1 MRGMRRLR
9 EFLRGPTIC
18 RPFANA
24 TGIASLLALAA
35 TLLLWGA
42 SYWRLVALS
51 GGLPNDHRF
60 LWNAWRG
67 RTTLTVAAV
76 NEGTADSF
84 PQALWLRTVEIKPTD
99 ASRLWRQSNNSWFR
113 FRILQSKQLPVQL
126 KLPLWLP
133 AVCLAAAFAAAPWL
147 PFRFSVRTLFVLLT
161 LGCLLLGGLAF
172 VVHRAS

>member
-9 EFLRGPTIC
+9 DSLLSSPFG
-18 RPFANA
+18 RPFVNA
-24 TGIASLLALAA
+24 TGIVSLLALAA

-42 SYWRLVALS
+42 SYWRLFALS

-76 NEGTADSF
+76 SEGTADSF
-84 PQALWLRTVEIKPTD
+84 PKDLWLRTVEIKPTD
-99 ASRLWRQSNNSWFR
+99 ASRLWRQGSNSWFR

-133 AVCLAAAFAAAPWL
+133 AACFAGAFVASPRL
-147 PFRFSVRTLFVLLT
+147 PFRFSVRVLFALLT

>member
-9 EFLRGPTIC
+9 DSLLSSHVG

-42 SYWRLVALS
+42 SHWRLFALS

-76 NEGTADSF
+76 SEGTANSF
-84 PQALWLRTVEIKPTD
+84 PKDLRLRTVEIKPAD
-99 ASRLWRQSNNSWFR
+99 ASRLWRQGSNSWFR
-113 FRILQSKQLPVQL
+113 FRILQSKQLPLQL

-133 AVCLAAAFAAAPWL
+133 AACFAGAFIASPRL
-147 PFRFSVRTLFVLLT
+147 PVRFSVRALFALLT